1 MRKQANGVDFA
12 IDALAAY
19 RATRLLISDGIFDR
33 PRTTTREML
42 ERRGHQRLLELADCP
57 WCLGMWV
64 AGAVVV
70 LRHAA
75 PRAWSPLAKTLAL
88 SATSGLLASFVR
100 ESDDE
105 HRVVE
110 QLVEEDAA
118 DPVLQP
124 V

>member
-1 MRKQANGVDFA
+1 MRKQESGVDFA

-19 RATRLLISDGIFDR
+19 RTTRLLISDGIFER
-33 PRTTTREML
+33 PRARTRGML
-42 ERRGHQRLLELADCP
+42 ERRGHRKLLELADCP

-70 LRHAA
+70 LRRAA
-75 PRAWSPLAKTLAL
+75 PDAWGPLAKALAL

-110 QLVEEDAA
+110 QLVEEDAP
-118 DPVLQP
+118 DRVLQHS
-124 V
+124 

>member
-1 MRKQANGVDFA
+1 MRKSESGVEFA

-19 RATRLLISDGIFDR
+19 RTTRLLISDGIFDR
-33 PRTTTREML
+33 PRATTRRML
-42 ERRGHQRLLELADCP
+42 ERRGHEKLLELADCP

-64 AGAVVV
+64 AGAVVI
-70 LRHAA
+70 LRRTA
-75 PRAWSPLAKTLAL
+75 PRAWSPLASTLAL

-110 QLVEEDAA
+110 QLVDDNAV